1 MKTSEILKEYVDEIA
16 KLDKI
21 SPDFAANIIRHH
33 AQVVKAINDG
43 QQLTAKCNIW
53 RSDVVNTLGMAASIK
68 TRSVAHVDA
77 NTDADDD
84 VTTGDK
90 VSGKTSGYGIAYN
103 NKPNEIAYVNKPSGT
118 DKRVIIDP
126 LREV

>member
-21 SPDFAANIIRHH
+21 SPDFAADIIRHH
-33 AQVVKAINDG
+33 VQVVKAINDG

-53 RSDVVNTLGMAASIK
+53 RSDIVNTLGMNASIK

-77 NTDADDD
+77 NTDADD
-84 VTTGDK
+84 VGTGDK
-90 VSGKTSGYGIAYN
+90 VSCKTGKHEIAYN
-103 NKPNEIAYVNKPSGT
+103 DKPVECSIER
-118 DKRVIIDP
+118 DR
-126 LREV
+126 

>member
-1 MKTSEILKEYVDEIA
+1 MKTSEMLKEYVDEIA

-21 SPDFAANIIRHH
+21 SPDFAASIIKHH
-33 AQVVKAINDG
+33 AQVVKAVNDG
-43 QQLTAKCNIW
+43 QQLTAKCKIW
-53 RSDVVNTLGMAASIK
+53 RSGVVNTLGMDISIK
-68 TRSVAHVDA
+68 TRIAHVDD
-77 NTDADDD
+77 NTDTDNAATD
-84 VTTGDK
+84 DK
-90 VSGKTSGYGIAYN
+90 VSGKTGKYEIAYN